1 MGFLPKDPAL
11 QKKLVI
17 GLIPLLL
24 AGAYYQLMHTK
35 RVEAI
40 ETLETTLQTLESV
53 NGAAKVLAE
62 QGGPELQQRL
72 ALYEQHM
79 ERLEM
84 LIPRREQVP
93 ELLHAMTLR
102 AQGTGVEL
110 TRMKPEAEEP
120 TPYYTR
126 QTYEIGVRGTYHD
139 VGLFL
144 SEVGSLPRIITPTEF
159 KLAGNTGLMNK
170 QGMPLLN
177 ANFRIVTY
185 IIPEPT
191 VVSADSAGTHASQ

>member
-1 MGFLPKDPAL
+1 
-11 QKKLVI
+11 
-17 GLIPLLL
+17 
-24 AGAYYQLMHTK
+24 
-35 RVEAI
+35 
-40 ETLETTLQTLESV
+40 
-53 NGAAKVLAE
+53 VLAE

-177 ANFRIVTY
+177 ANFRIMTY

>member
-35 RVEAI
+35 RVEQI
-40 ETLETTLQTLESV
+40 EGLETQLQTLESV
-53 NGAAKVLAE
+53 NAAAKVLAE
-62 QGGPELQQRL
+62 QGGPELQKRL

-79 ERLEM
+79 TRLEQ

-102 AQGTGVEL
+102 AQGSGVEL

-159 KLAGNTGLMNK
+159 KLAGNTGLKNK
-170 QGMPLLN
+170 QGSPLLN
-177 ANFRIVTY
+177 ANFRIMTY

-191 VVSADSAGTHASQ
+191 MPPADSAGTHEGQ